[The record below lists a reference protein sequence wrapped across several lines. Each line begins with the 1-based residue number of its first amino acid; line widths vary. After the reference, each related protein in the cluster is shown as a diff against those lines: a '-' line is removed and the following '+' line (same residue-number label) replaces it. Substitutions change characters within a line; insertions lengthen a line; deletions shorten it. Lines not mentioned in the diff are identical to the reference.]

1 MTLPLPEPLGAIR
14 EQGLVAV
21 IAPESLEVKTDA
33 AQLQAARAATPAEL
47 AAQGFQPEVPA
58 GSALAAAFSF
68 VTRPVNIVQTIT
80 ERPRRTAV
88 VVSTV
93 AHIKEDVVQVA
104 TTLQYQIQFAGTDT
118 FRIAVPAAVS
128 DRLQV
133 QGDGIKERRKADQTS
148 EDGTVEWT
156 IVLHSEA
163 IGSCTFTALYDQ
175 KITIPEQGTQWE
187 LQPIQTLGV
196 DRQTGEIAIQKDR
209 ASGDRSHTLRA
220 GRNRPARVGAAER
233 VTHAASDLSLLPG
246 SRATGAGDHQA

>member
-21 IAPESLEVKTDA
+21 IAPESLEVKTDS

-47 AAQGFQPEVPA
+47 AARGFQPEVPA
-58 GSALAAAFSF
+58 GSTLAAAFSF
-68 VTRPVNIVQTIT
+68 VTRPVTIVQTIT

-93 AHIKEDVVQVA
+93 AHIKEDVVQV
-104 TTLQYQIQFAGTDT
+104 TTTMQYQIQFAGTDT
-118 FRIAVPAAVS
+118 FRIAVPAPFRIACRCREMVL
-128 DRLQV
+128 RNAA
-133 QGDGIKERRKADQTS
+133 RPTRPS

-163 IGSCTFTALYDQ
+163 LGSCTFTALYDQ
-175 KITIPEQGTQWE
+175 KITIPEQGTQWQ

-196 DRQTGEIAIQKDR
+196 DRQTGEVAIQKDR
-209 ASGDRSHTLRA
+209 ALAVEATPTGT
-220 GRNRPARVGAAER
+220 GRNRSARAV
-233 VTHAASDLSLLPG
+233 S
-246 SRATGAGDHQA
+246 SRTKP